1 MHVCIYLAGL
11 VVYVESDDSVRG
23 QRSALQQQQVSR
35 QLIGQVGLPCAA
47 GAGHHHAPVLQQ
59 QADVVQHHRFRNQSL
74 EYQRVD
80 TFFSET

>member
-59 QADVVQHHRFRNQSL
+59 QADVVLQHGPRNHGLKHQGVHTL
-74 EYQRVD
+74 L
-80 TFFSET
+80 SET